1 MANYLSLSESRVAT
15 VATSLRAS
23 SVIECLL
30 AISPIGELARKLIK
44 LQQCF
49 NSKVTPPPP
58 PPAIYSGRYM
68 TLVSGQFG
76 PLDTLLK
83 VRSN

>member
-30 AISPIGELARKLIK
+30 AISPIGELAQAK

-49 NSKVTPPPP
+49 NSKVTPPLPP
-58 PPAIYSGRYM
+58 PPAIYNGRYM